1 MNTTYD
7 LVCPITGEVVATE
20 DDLGNALELREAY
33 SEIKGMHLQVVLNT
47 TRPQHTAQSEEPVT
61 QS

>member
-7 LVCPITGEVVATE
+7 LVCPVTGEVVATE
-20 DDLGNALELREAY
+20 NDLGNALELREAY

-47 TRPQHTAQSEEPVT
+47 SQPQKTVQSDEPVT